1 MVRDPLPIGSHGKI
15 MARRIKPK
23 RWMARV
29 YFRDSAGVRREV
41 TAQGPTR
48 AAAEHRV
55 KLKLSNLPVAGAEL
69 SSATTL
75 REALERWVSGLD
87 DGLALN
93 TLRNYKLWAERLSQN
108 LGSLQLRELTAGALD
123 AYLAGIDLPSVRYNQ
138 RLTLKMALDEAVRLG
153 ALAHNPVLATRP
165 VKTKKKEVRALDLE
179 QVKALRSLVAA
190 LEPTP
195 TYDGWMPDLVDV
207 LLGTGC
213 RWGEGA
219 GLRWEDVDLES
230 GTVTVRGTLIQGKG
244 WQADTKTHEVRTLQ
258 VPPFVLEVLRRRR
271 SAAREGAVF
280 VFEQGGA
287 PLAYNSAR
295 NWLVRAVRGSELE
308 WVTWHVLRRT
318 TATFLD
324 ERLGIA
330 EASLQLGHASEEMTR
345 SAYVQ
350 RSKQAAFAEALEGL
364 AG

>member
-41 TAQGPTR
+41 TAQGPTK

-75 REALERWVSGLD
+75 REALDRWVSGLD
-87 DGLALN
+87 EGLALN
-93 TLRNYKLWAERLSQN
+93 TTRNYKLWAERLSRN

-153 ALAHNPVLATRP
+153 ALPHNPVLATRP

-179 QVKALRSLVAA
+179 QVKVLRSLVAA

-219 GLRWEDVDLES
+219 GIRWQDADLEA
-230 GTVTVRGTLIQGKG
+230 GTVTICGTLVQKAG

-258 VPPFVLEVLRRRR
+258 VPPFVLEVLRRRH
-271 SAAREGAVF
+271 SEAREGAVF
-280 VFEQGGA
+280 VFEQGGKS
-287 PLAYNSAR
+287 LAYNSAR
-295 NWLVRAVRGSELE
+295 NLLMRALKGSDLE
-308 WVTWHVLRRT
+308 WVTWHVLRKT

-324 ERLGIA
+324 EKLGIA

-345 SAYVQ
+345 TTYVQ
-350 RSKQAAFAEALEGL
+350 RNRQAAFAEALEGL

>member
-75 REALERWVSGLD
+75 REALERWVSGLG

-93 TLRNYKLWAERLSQN
+93 TRRNYKLWAERLSQN
-108 LGSLQLRELTAGALD
+108 LGSLQLRELTAGTLD

-153 ALAHNPVLATRP
+153 ALPHNPVLATRP
-165 VKTKKKEVRALDLE
+165 VKAKKKEVRALDLS
-179 QVKALRSLVAA
+179 QVQELRRLVSRLQA
-190 LEPTP
+190 TP
-195 TYDGWMPDLVDV
+195 TYSGYLPDLVDV

-219 GLRWEDVDLES
+219 GLRWQDVDLEA
-230 GTVTVRGTLIQGKG
+230 GTVTICGTLVQKAG
-244 WQADTKTHEVRTLQ
+244 WQADTKTHEVRVLQ
-258 VPPFVLEVLRRRR
+258 VPPFVLDVLRRRR
-271 SAAREGAVF
+271 AEALERATF
-280 VFEQGGA
+280 VFEQGGKS
-287 PLAYNSAR
+287 LAYNSAR
-295 NWLVRAVRGSELE
+295 TWLMRALKGSDLE
-308 WVTWHVLRRT
+308 WVTWHVLRKT

>member
-1 MVRDPLPIGSHGKI
+1 M
-15 MARRIKPK
+15 
-23 RWMARV
+23 
-29 YFRDSAGVRREV
+29 
-41 TAQGPTR
+41 
-48 AAAEHRV
+48 
-55 KLKLSNLPVAGAEL
+55 
-69 SSATTL
+69 
-75 REALERWVSGLD
+75 SGLD

-153 ALAHNPVLATRP
+153 ALPHNPVLATRP

-179 QVKALRSLVAA
+179 QVQELRRLVSAVPA
-190 LEPTP
+190 TP
-195 TYDGWMPDLVDV
+195 TYSGYLPDLVDV

-219 GLRWEDVDLES
+219 GLRWQDVDLEA
-230 GTVTVRGTLIQGKG
+230 GTVTICGTLVQKAG

-258 VPPFVLEVLRRRR
+258 VPPFILDVLRRRR
-271 SAAREGAVF
+271 AESLEGAVF
-280 VFEQGGA
+280 VFEQGGKS
-287 PLAYNSAR
+287 LAYNSAR
-295 NWLVRAVRGSELE
+295 NLLMRALKGSDLE
-308 WVTWHVLRRT
+308 WVTWHVLRKT

-324 ERLGIA
+324 ERLGLA

>member
-153 ALAHNPVLATRP
+153 ALPHNPVLATRP

-179 QVKALRSLVAA
+179 QVQELRRLVAA
-190 LEPTP
+190 LPATP
-195 TYDGWMPDLVDV
+195 TYNGYLPDLVDV

-219 GLRWEDVDLES
+219 GIRWQDVDLEA
-230 GTVTVRGTLIQGKG
+230 GTVTICGTLVQKAG

-258 VPPFVLEVLRRRR
+258 VPPFVLDVLRRRR
-271 SAAREGAVF
+271 SEAREGAVF

-295 NWLVRAVRGSELE
+295 NYLQRALAGSELE
-308 WVTWHVLRRT
+308 WVTWHVLRKT

>member
-108 LGSLQLRELTAGALD
+108 LGSLLLRELTAGALD

-153 ALAHNPVLATRP
+153 ALPHNPVLATRP

-179 QVKALRSLVAA
+179 QVQELRRLVSGLQA
-190 LEPTP
+190 TP
-195 TYDGWMPDLVDV
+195 TYSGYLPDLVDV

-219 GLRWEDVDLES
+219 GIRWQDVDLEA
-230 GTVTVRGTLIQGKG
+230 GTVTICGTLVQKAAGRLIRRLMRF
-244 WQADTKTHEVRTLQ
+244 ARCRCRPL
-258 VPPFVLEVLRRRR
+258 FLRC
-271 SAAREGAVF
+271 F
-280 VFEQGGA
+280 GGGVQR
-287 PLAYNSAR
+287 P
-295 NWLVRAVRGSELE
+295 VRAPCSCLSRAVSLWHTIRRGHGL
-308 WVTWHVLRRT
+308 V
-318 TATFLD
+318 
-324 ERLGIA
+324 G
-330 EASLQLGHASEEMTR
+330 R
-345 SAYVQ
+345 SRA
-350 RSKQAAFAEALEGL
+350 RIWSG
-364 AG
+364 

>member
-15 MARRIKPK
+15 MARRLKPK

-123 AYLAGIDLPSVRYNQ
+123 AYLAGIDSPSVRYNQ

-153 ALAHNPVLATRP
+153 ALPHNPVLSTRP
-165 VKTKKKEVRALDLE
+165 VKTKKKEVRALD
-179 QVKALRSLVAA
+179 KAEVQELRRLVSAVPA
-190 LEPTP
+190 TP
-195 TYDGWMPDLVDV
+195 TYNGYLPDLVDV

-219 GLRWEDVDLES
+219 GIRWQDVDLEA
-230 GTVTVRGTLIQGKG
+230 GTVTICGTLVQKAG
-244 WQADTKTHEVRTLQ
+244 WQADTKTHEARTLQ
-258 VPPFVLEVLRRRR
+258 VPPFVLDVLRRRR
-271 SAAREGAVF
+271 AEALDGAVF
-280 VFEQGGA
+280 VFEQGGKS
-287 PLAYNSAR
+287 LAYNSAR
-295 NWLVRAVRGSELE
+295 TWLGRALKGSDLE
-308 WVTWHVLRRT
+308 WVTWHVLRKT
-318 TATFLD
+318 TATHLD
-324 ERLGIA
+324 QVLGLS

>member
-1 MVRDPLPIGSHGKI
+1 MVRDPLLIGSHGKI
-15 MARRIKPK
+15 MARRIKLK
-23 RWMARV
+23 RWMACV
-29 YFRDSAGVRREV
+29 YFRDSAGVWREV
-41 TAQGPTR
+41 MAQGLMK
-48 AAAEHRV
+48 AVAEHCV

-69 SSATTL
+69 SSATML
-75 REALERWVSGLD
+75 REALDWWVSGLD
-87 DGLALN
+87 EGLALN
-93 TLRNYKLWAERLSQN
+93 IMRNYKLWAERLSRN

-153 ALAHNPVLATRP
+153 ALPHNPVLATRP

-179 QVKALRSLVAA
+179 QVQELRRLVSGLQA
-190 LEPTP
+190 TP
-195 TYDGWMPDLVDV
+195 TYDGYLPDLVDV

-219 GLRWEDVDLES
+219 GVRWQDVDLEA
-230 GTVTVRGTLIQGKG
+230 GTVNICGTLVQKAG

-271 SAAREGAVF
+271 SEAREGAVF

-308 WVTWHVLRRT
+308 WVTWHVLRKT

>member
-75 REALERWVSGLD
+75 REALDRWVSGLD

-93 TLRNYKLWAERLSQN
+93 TLRNYKLWAERLSRN

-153 ALAHNPVLATRP
+153 ALPHNPVLATRP

-195 TYDGWMPDLVDV
+195 TYDGWMFCSVPAAVGV
-207 LLGTGC
+207 KVPASVGKM
-213 RWGEGA
+213 
-219 GLRWEDVDLES
+219 
-230 GTVTVRGTLIQGKG
+230 LI
-244 WQADTKTHEVRTLQ
+244 
-258 VPPFVLEVLRRRR
+258 LRR
-271 SAAREGAVF
+271 
-280 VFEQGGA
+280 
-287 PLAYNSAR
+287 
-295 NWLVRAVRGSELE
+295 
-308 WVTWHVLRRT
+308 
-318 TATFLD
+318 
-324 ERLGIA
+324 
-330 EASLQLGHASEEMTR
+330 
-345 SAYVQ
+345 
-350 RSKQAAFAEALEGL
+350 GL
-364 AG
+364 

>member
-87 DGLALN
+87 EGLALN
-93 TLRNYKLWAERLSQN
+93 TLRNYKLWAERLSRN

-153 ALAHNPVLATRP
+153 ALPHNPVLATRP

-179 QVKALRSLVAA
+179 QVKVLRSLVAA

-219 GLRWEDVDLES
+219 GIRWQDADLEA
-230 GTVTVRGTLIQGKG
+230 GTVTICGTLVQKAG

-258 VPPFVLEVLRRRR
+258 VPPFVLEVLRRRH
-271 SAAREGAVF
+271 SEAREGAVF
-280 VFEQGGA
+280 VFEQGGKS
-287 PLAYNSAR
+287 LAYNSAR
-295 NWLVRAVRGSELE
+295 NLLMRALKGSDLE
-308 WVTWHVLRRT
+308 WVTWHVLRKT

-324 ERLGIA
+324 EKLGIA

-345 SAYVQ
+345 TTYVQ
-350 RSKQAAFAEALEGL
+350 RNRQAAFAEALEGL

>member
-1 MVRDPLPIGSHGKI
+1 MVRDPLPVGSHGKI
-15 MARRIKPK
+15 MSRRIKPK

-75 REALERWVSGLD
+75 REALDRWVSGLG

-93 TLRNYKLWAERLSQN
+93 TRRNYKLWAERLSQN

-153 ALAHNPVLATRP
+153 ALSHNPVLATRP
-165 VKTKKKEVRALDLE
+165 VKTKKKEVRALDLS
-179 QVKALRSLVAA
+179 QVQELRRLVSRLKA
-190 LEPTP
+190 TP
-195 TYDGWMPDLVDV
+195 TYSGYLPDLVDV

-219 GLRWEDVDLES
+219 GLRWQDVDLEA
-230 GTVTVRGTLIQGKG
+230 GTVTICGTLVQKAG
-244 WQADTKTHEVRTLQ
+244 WQADTKTHEVRVLQ

-271 SAAREGAVF
+271 AEAVEGATF
-280 VFEQGGA
+280 VFEQGGKS
-287 PLAYNSAR
+287 LAYNSAR
-295 NWLVRAVRGSELE
+295 TWLMRALKGSDLE
-308 WVTWHVLRRT
+308 WVTWHVLRKT

>member
-41 TAQGPTR
+41 TAQGPTK

-75 REALERWVSGLD
+75 REALERWLGGL
-87 DGLALN
+87 DGLAQN
-93 TLRNYKLWAERLSQN
+93 TLRNYTLWAGQVAGA
-108 LGSLQLRELTAGALD
+108 LGSLRLNEVTAGHLD
-123 AYLAGIDLPSVRYNQ
+123 SYLASVKAPTSRYNQ
-138 RLTLKMALDEAVRLG
+138 RLVLKMSLDEAVRLG
-153 ALAHNPVLATRP
+153 ALPHNPVLATRT
-165 VKTKKKEVRALDLE
+165 VKGKKKEVRALDLE
-179 QVKALRSLVAA
+179 QVQELRRLVSGLQA
-190 LEPTP
+190 TP
-195 TYDGWMPDLVDV
+195 TYSGYLPDLVDV

-219 GLRWEDVDLES
+219 GIRWQDVDLEA
-230 GTVTVRGTLIQGKG
+230 GTVTICGTLVQKAG
-244 WQADTKTHEVRTLQ
+244 WQADTKTHEIRTLQ

-271 SAAREGAVF
+271 SEAREGAVF

-295 NWLVRAVRGSELE
+295 NWLVRAVKGSELE

>member
-108 LGSLQLRELTAGALD
+108 LGSLQLRELTAGTLD

-153 ALAHNPVLATRP
+153 ALPHNPVLATRP
-165 VKTKKKEVRALDLE
+165 VKAKKKEVRALDLS
-179 QVKALRSLVAA
+179 QVQELRRLVSRLKA
-190 LEPTP
+190 TP
-195 TYDGWMPDLVDV
+195 TYSGYLPDLVDV

-219 GLRWEDVDLES
+219 GLRWQDVDLEA
-230 GTVTVRGTLIQGKG
+230 GTVTICGTLVQKAG
-244 WQADTKTHEVRTLQ
+244 WQADTKTHEVRVLQ
-258 VPPFVLEVLRRRR
+258 VPPFVLDVLRRRR
-271 SAAREGAVF
+271 AEALEGATF
-280 VFEQGGA
+280 VFEQGGKS
-287 PLAYNSAR
+287 LAYNSAR
-295 NWLVRAVRGSELE
+295 TWLMRALKGSDLE
-308 WVTWHVLRRT
+308 WVTWHVLRKT

>member
-87 DGLALN
+87 GLALN
-93 TLRNYKLWAERLSQN
+93 TLRNYTLWAERLSQN

-153 ALAHNPVLATRP
+153 ALPHNPVLATRP

-179 QVKALRSLVAA
+179 QLQELRRLVSGVQA
-190 LEPTP
+190 TP
-195 TYDGWMPDLVDV
+195 TYSGYLPDLVDV

-219 GLRWEDVDLES
+219 GIRWQDVDLEA
-230 GTVTVRGTLIQGKG
+230 GTVTICGTLVQKAG
-244 WQADTKTHEVRTLQ
+244 WQADTKTHEVRVLQ

-271 SAAREGAVF
+271 SEAREGAVF

-295 NWLVRAVRGSELE
+295 NWLMRAVKGSDLE
-308 WVTWHVLRRT
+308 WVTWHVLRKT

-324 ERLGIA
+324 EKLGIA

>member
-75 REALERWVSGLD
+75 REALDRWVSGLD
-87 DGLALN
+87 EGLALN
-93 TLRNYKLWAERLSQN
+93 TTRNYKLWAERLSRN

-153 ALAHNPVLATRP
+153 ALPHNPVLATRP

-179 QVKALRSLVAA
+179 QVKALRSLVAV

-258 VPPFVLEVLRRRR
+258 VPPFVLEVLRRRH
-271 SAAREGAVF
+271 SEAREGAVF

-308 WVTWHVLRRT
+308 WVTWHVLRKT

-324 ERLGIA
+324 ERLGLA

>member
-29 YFRDSAGVRREV
+29 YFRDGAGVRREV

-87 DGLALN
+87 GLALN
-93 TLRNYKLWAERLSQN
+93 TLRNYTLWAERLSQN
-108 LGSLQLRELTAGALD
+108 LGSLQLRELTAGTLD

-153 ALAHNPVLATRP
+153 ALPHNPVLATRP
-165 VKTKKKEVRALDLE
+165 VKTKKKEVRSLDLS
-179 QVKALRSLVAA
+179 QVQELRKLVSAVPA
-190 LEPTP
+190 TP
-195 TYDGWMPDLVDV
+195 TYNGYLPDLVDV

-219 GLRWEDVDLES
+219 GLRWQDVDLEA
-230 GTVTVRGTLIQGKG
+230 GTVTICGTLVQKAG

-271 SAAREGAVF
+271 SEAREGAVF
-280 VFEQGGA
+280 VFEQGGKS
-287 PLAYNSAR
+287 LAYNSAR
-295 NWLVRAVRGSELE
+295 TWLGRALKGSELE
-308 WVTWHVLRRT
+308 WVTWHVLRKT

>member
-15 MARRIKPK
+15 MSRRIKPK

-75 REALERWVSGLD
+75 REALDKWVSGLD

-93 TLRNYKLWAERLSQN
+93 TRRNYKLWAERLSQN
-108 LGSLQLRELTAGALD
+108 LGSLQLRELTAGTLD

-153 ALAHNPVLATRP
+153 ALPHNPVLATRP
-165 VKTKKKEVRALDLE
+165 VKAKKKEVRALDLS
-179 QVKALRSLVAA
+179 QVQELRRLVSRLPA
-190 LEPTP
+190 TP
-195 TYDGWMPDLVDV
+195 TYSGYLPDLVDV

-219 GLRWEDVDLES
+219 GLRWQDVDLEA
-230 GTVTVRGTLIQGKG
+230 GTVTICGTLVQKAG
-244 WQADTKTHEVRTLQ
+244 WQADTKTHEVRVLQ

-271 SAAREGAVF
+271 AEAVDGATF
-280 VFEQGGA
+280 VFEQGGKS
-287 PLAYNSAR
+287 LAYNSAR
-295 NWLVRAVRGSELE
+295 TWLMRALKGSDLE
-308 WVTWHVLRRT
+308 WVTWHVLRKT

-324 ERLGIA
+324 ERLGIT

>member
-15 MARRIKPK
+15 MARRLKPK
-23 RWMARV
+23 CWMARV

-123 AYLAGIDLPSVRYNQ
+123 AYLAGIDSPSVRYNQ

-153 ALAHNPVLATRP
+153 ALPHNPVLSTRP
-165 VKTKKKEVRALDLE
+165 VKTKKKEVRALD
-179 QVKALRSLVAA
+179 KAEVQELRRLVSAVPA
-190 LEPTP
+190 TP
-195 TYDGWMPDLVDV
+195 TYNGYLPDLVDV

-219 GLRWEDVDLES
+219 GIRWQDVDLEA
-230 GTVTVRGTLIQGKG
+230 GTVTICGTLVQKAG
-244 WQADTKTHEVRTLQ
+244 WQADTKTHEARTLQ
-258 VPPFVLEVLRRRR
+258 VPPFVLDVLRRRR
-271 SAAREGAVF
+271 AEALDGAVF
-280 VFEQGGA
+280 VFEQGGKS
-287 PLAYNSAR
+287 LAYNSAR
-295 NWLVRAVRGSELE
+295 TWLGRALKGSDLE
-308 WVTWHVLRRT
+308 WVTWHVLRKT
-318 TATFLD
+318 TATHLD
-324 ERLGIA
+324 QVLGLS